1 MSSLTLV
8 FGPAHAG
15 KTAYLF
21 DRLESHMRRGERAI
35 LLVPEQSTYRCEQ
48 ALCARLGGLIG
59 LEVYSLERLCQRLI
73 DRYGEHLPTL
83 SDQGRCMVLRRAAY
97 RKRGDL
103 RLFSRAAAGRGFAA
117 SMDARIGRFR
127 QSCITPDDLEAAAG
141 QLADDAL
148 LKQKLNDF
156 AVLYRESEAF
166 LARRYLT
173 SNDLMTVA
181 LPLLDDSFVK
191 DCFVYVDDFDRPRE
205 QAFRLLLKI
214 LRVAKSVT
222 LTLRQ
227 SDDPHLHELFA
238 PDTGIYE
245 RLCRAC
251 EGGIPLSTVKLEK
264 TNAPASA
271 LDHLTGQLF
280 SDAPAPYAAP
290 TDAVEIIAAKDRQ
303 TEVALVCDRI
313 LELVR
318 GGKRF
323 GQIAVVAGELSAY
336 GPLMRRAC
344 ERRHIPLFYDA
355 TRPMTGLAATDFVL
369 SAARCAC
376 LGLPMRDVLRLLK
389 SGYAGVSQAD
399 AEIFENYVLRCGVY
413 GSELKSPF
421 TLGTVPPEAE
431 AVRARLWDTLGPL
444 QEAMHSQSAAD
455 KVRALWAYLA
465 VNDLKSALEAEA
477 QTLLAKG
484 HESDAELFSQ
494 VWETVKALLVQMYTV
509 LGETPVQQREFPMLL
524 EEGLSGFSVGIL
536 PGRGDRVQLGDLVR
550 TRLAPVDT
558 LFVLGCTEG
567 VFPPSHTDD
576 DLLNDAELE
585 TLRSLGLSV
594 WGGTEAEAASDR
606 LALYSLLSKAE
617 RQIVFTHAFSDG
629 TSELS
634 EAPLLRSIARLFP
647 ANKERV
653 GMGALSKLPMS
664 KPVAFS
670 MLAELIAVRKRDGY
684 CAPMLPPLLALFR
697 DDPDY
702 RDAAEALW
710 RGEAESRSPEPFGK
724 ETARALYGKAP
735 SMSAS
740 RLEQYAR
747 CPFAQY
753 LKYGLDARE
762 RKTAEE
768 KASDAGTFLHDA
780 LDAFVKAVKAGP
792 YTWASITDAEIDAI
806 LDAILPPL
814 LVSHND
820 GVLSRD
826 PRLKEALFLRL
837 RTVRYAARSIVMQLR
852 GGRFEVAATELSFGM
867 DGTFPPL
874 YLTLDDGT
882 RIRIYGKI
890 DRVDR
895 TKDGRLLRI
904 VDYKMGREH
913 KFDPTKLLSGESLQL
928 PLYFGAAKA
937 LGGEPAGVYY
947 MPLTLD
953 PPEPGET
960 PQHLLYGLTAS
971 DDEAIAATDSGM
983 EAKSTLIHNLKRT
996 KDGGIAGAAASR
1008 KRLNE
1013 IIEAAQRIAA
1023 RQAKGILAG
1032 RADLYPTES
1041 ACTWCPYGS
1050 VCRFDKQ
1057 TGCKTRRVRK
1067 VELDDLLTGKEELP

>member
-1 MSSLTLV
+1 MSSLTIV
-8 FGPAHAG
+8 SGPAHAG
-15 KTAYLF
+15 KTAYLL
-21 DRLESHMRRGERAI
+21 DRLESNMRRGERAI

-59 LEVYSLERLCQRLI
+59 IEVYSFERLCQRLI
-73 DRYGEHLPTL
+73 ERYGEHLLTL
-83 SDQGRCMVLRRAAY
+83 SDQGRAMVLRRAAY
-97 RKRGDL
+97 RKRNDL
-103 RLFSRAAAGRGFAA
+103 RLFSRAAQGRGFAA

-127 QSCITPDDLEAAAG
+127 QSCISPDDLEAAAK
-141 QLADDAL
+141 QLPEDAL
-148 LKQKLNDF
+148 LRQKLGDF

-166 LARRYLT
+166 LSRRYLT

-181 LPLLDDSFVK
+181 LPLIKDSFVK

-205 QAFRLLLKI
+205 QAFRLLLEI
-214 LRVAKSVT
+214 LRVSKSVT

-227 SDDPHLHELFA
+227 TGDPNLFDLFA
-238 PDTGIYE
+238 PDAAIAD
-245 RLCRAC
+245 RLTRAC
-251 EGGIPLSTVKLEK
+251 EGGIPLYTVQLQGAAK
-264 TNAPASA
+264 TPA
-271 LDHLTGQLF
+271 LDHLTAQLF
-280 SDAPAPYAAP
+280 SVAPVPFAES
-290 TDAVEIIAAKDRQ
+290 TDAVEILAAKDRQ

-323 GQIAVVAGELSAY
+323 SDIAVVASELSAY

-376 LGLPMRDVLRLLK
+376 LGFPMRDVLRLLK

-399 AEIFENYVLRCGVY
+399 AEIFENYVLRYGVY

-421 TLGTVPPEAE
+421 TLGTIPPEAE
-431 AVRARLWDTLGPL
+431 TARARLWDTLGPL

-455 KVRALWAYLA
+455 KVKALWTYLEA
-465 VNDLKSALEAEA
+465 NDLKTALEAEA
-477 QTLLAKG
+477 QALLAEG
-484 HESDAELFSQ
+484 HASDAELFSQ
-494 VWETVKALLVQMYTV
+494 IWETIKALLVQLYTV
-509 LGETPVQQREFPMLL
+509 LGDTPVQQREFPMLL

-536 PGRGDRVQLGDLVR
+536 PGRGDQVSLGDLVR

-576 DLLNDAELE
+576 DLLNDEELK

-594 WGGTEAEAASDR
+594 WGGTEVEAASDR
-606 LALYSLLSKAE
+606 LALYALLSKAK

-634 EAPLLRSIARLFP
+634 KAPLLHSVERLFP
-647 ANKERV
+647 ENTERV
-653 GMGALSKLPMS
+653 GMTALSALPMS

-670 MLAELIAVRKRDGY
+670 MLAEQIALYKQDGH
-684 CAPMLPPLLALFR
+684 CTPLLPPLLQLFS
-697 DDPDY
+697 DDPAY

-710 RGEAESRSPEPFGK
+710 RGEAESRSPAPFGK

-753 LKYGLDARE
+753 VKYGLCAEE

-792 YTWASITDAEIDAI
+792 YTWATITDAEVDAI

-820 GVLSRD
+820 GIFSRD
-826 PRLKEALFLRL
+826 PRLKESLFLRL
-837 RTVRYAARSIVMQLR
+837 RTVRYAARSIVTQLR
-852 GGRFEVAATELSFGM
+852 AGRFEVAATELSFGM
-867 DGTFPPL
+867 DDAFPPL

-890 DRVDR
+890 DRVDQTR
-895 TKDGRLLRI
+895 DGRLLRI
-904 VDYKMGREH
+904 IDYKMGRER

-928 PLYFGAAKA
+928 PLYFGAAKT
-937 LGGEPAGVYY
+937 LGGDPAGLYY

-971 DDEAIAATDSGM
+971 DDEAIAASDSGM
-983 EAKSTLIHNLKRT
+983 EAKSTLIYNVKRT
-996 KDGGIAGAAASR
+996 KDGGITGAAASR
-1008 KRLNE
+1008 ERLNE

-1023 RQAKGILAG
+1023 RQAKGILTG
-1032 RADLYPTES
+1032 RADLYPTET
-1041 ACTWCPYGS
+1041 ACMWCPYGS

-1057 TGCKTRRVRK
+1057 TGCKTRWVKK